1 MVFMTLIWGV
11 WDQVKCV
18 GVGFMGGWSRRPLF
32 PTTRLHLRGYPFWFL
47 ATAFATGPRFEQ
59 RLEFL
64 FPTKDARPDTPVIVF
79 STEYNCHLMNA
90 GLSRAIF
97 LYRDWLPRHFD
108 TVKLI
113 NAWRVGQKLGRQLIA
128 FNTDSADTGFTAGS
142 ENLPDVSHTDTAGTA
157 GTTGTSTLDVIAE
170 AGSDSQDST
179 AETLPTPRQNSP
191 SHSDES

>member
-1 MVFMTLIWGV
+1 M
-11 WDQVKCV
+11 
-18 GVGFMGGWSRRPLF
+18 
-32 PTTRLHLRGYPFWFL
+32 RLHLRGYPFWFL

-64 FPTKDARPDTPVIVF
+64 FPTKGAQPDTPVIVF
-79 STEYNCHLMNA
+79 STEYNRHLMNA

-113 NAWRVGQKLGRQLIA
+113 NAWRVGRKLGRQLIA
-128 FNTDSADTGFTAGS
+128 FNTDSADTGFAAGS
-142 ENLPDVSHTDTAGTA
+142 EDLPDVSHTDTAGTA
-157 GTTGTSTLDVIAE
+157 GTGTTGTTGTGTLDVIAA

-179 AETLPTPRQNSP
+179 ADRQTNSP
-191 SHSDES
+191 SHSDEP